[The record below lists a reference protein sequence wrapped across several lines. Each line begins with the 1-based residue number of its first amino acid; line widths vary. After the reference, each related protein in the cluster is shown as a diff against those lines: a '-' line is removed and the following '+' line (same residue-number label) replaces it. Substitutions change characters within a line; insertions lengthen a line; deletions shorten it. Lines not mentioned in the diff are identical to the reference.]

1 MAYFAKKYASQKDMP
16 MPFDVKKMAYGGF
29 RVAIQT

>member
-1 MAYFAKKYASQKDMP
+1 MAYFAKKYSNQEGMP

-29 RVAIQT
+29 KAVIVA